1 MTELSTKR
9 GELFAKMEALAN
21 RAANWTEEEQ
31 TQFAAYET
39 ELENLDQRIAK
50 VTKFSAAASVP
61 TSAPLPGSHTLG
73 SRIEVGQDLEATRP
87 FRSFGEQLSA
97 IRTASIPGGSIDK
110 RLLLAASGSNTVVD
124 SEGGYAVQQD
134 FAGELMTRAIETDE
148 IASRCTR
155 LSVNGDGLKFYR
167 AKNNTDANNAVFGG
181 IRVYRAAQAAT
192 VEASK
197 PELEPAEL
205 RLAKLMGIWYATDE
219 LLSDASALE
228 GMARIGFS
236 TAMSMKLSDEILNGT
251 GTGECLGLLN
261 SAAGATIE
269 VAKEAGQ
276 AAATIVYP
284 NVRKMRHRILAS
296 ANANAIWLVNGDAE
310 EQLEQMTMPIGTGG
324 VPVFLPPGGLSEDGL
339 SRLYGRAV
347 VPSAHCPAL
356 GTKGDI
362 IFTDLSRYLLIDKAG
377 QGVKEDVSMHVRFLY
392 GENTYRW
399 TWRINGMPIDGAP
412 FDPKNST
419 NTRSAA
425 VTLAARA

>member
-155 LSVNGDGLKFYR
+155 ISVNGDGLKFYR
-167 AKNNTDANNAVFGG
+167 AKVNTDANNAVFGG

-197 PELEPAEL
+197 AELETAEL

-236 TAMSMKLSDEILNGT
+236 AAMSMKLSDEILNGT
-251 GTGECLGLLN
+251 GVGECLGLLN
-261 SAAGATIE
+261 AASGATIE
-269 VAKEAGQ
+269 VAKETGQ

-284 NVRKMRHRILAS
+284 NVRKMRHRILPS
-296 ANANAIWLVNGDAE
+296 AAANAIWLVNMDSE

-356 GTKGDI
+356 GSKGDI

-377 QGVKEDVSMHVRFLY
+377 QGVVEDVSMHVRFLY

-399 TWRINGMPIDGAP
+399 TWRINGMPIDAQP
-412 FDPKNST
+412 FDPKNSA